1 VQVNNL
7 ISNIGR
13 GGGQKAD
20 INSSTGAIQGSKI
33 YGSRGITPGGGVPAA
48 VDAAVLYNTMDY
60 FSIAQGG
67 SAVDFGD
74 LVAITKNSGDTG
86 DGYRGVSMG
95 GKQGAAPGTAVNS
108 MQYFNLLTPGNAL
121 TWSGVLQ
128 SAKAWGSA
136 SSNGH
141 RAIFVG
147 GTPPNWATNETQ
159 LDLFSMT
166 SQANAVDYGEG
177 TSGRTFASSCS
188 DGARCLSADDYGN
201 GSFKKTIDYF
211 SFTTHSGTASDFGDL
226 RNTLYEGCMTSNL
239 NRAVHWNGS
248 PARSYIDY
256 MTISTPGNALDFGEC
271 TQAAGPFAGSDGSR
285 AVQCSQAYSD
295 YSAILYM
302 NIGTFGDTV
311 DYGELTQGRL
321 EGDHCIS
328 GG

>member
-1 VQVNNL
+1 MQVGNL
-7 ISNIGR
+7 ISNIGQGR
-13 GGGQKAD
+13 GRKAD
-20 INSSTGAIQGSKI
+20 IHSSTGAMQGSKI
-33 YGSRGITPGGGVPAA
+33 YGSRGMTAGGGVPAA
-48 VDAAVLYNTMDY
+48 VDGAVLYNTIDY

-67 SAVDFGD
+67 QAVDFGD
-74 LVAITKNSGDTG
+74 LVAITKNAGDTG
-86 DGYRGVSMG
+86 DGYRAMSMG
-95 GKQGAAPGTAVNS
+95 GKTGPAPGTTVDDISYYNI
-108 MQYFNLLTPGNAL
+108 LTPGNSVA
-121 TWSGVLQ
+121 WSGLLQ
-128 SAKAWGSA
+128 SDKAWGSA

-159 LDLFSMT
+159 IDNFSFT

-201 GSFKKTIDYF
+201 GAFKKTIDYF

-226 RNTLYEGCMTSNL
+226 REILYEGCMTSNL

-248 PARSYIDY
+248 PDKSYIDY

-271 TQAAGPFAGSDGSR
+271 TAAAGPFAGSDGSR

-302 NIGTFGDTV
+302 NIGTLGDTV
-311 DYGELTQGRL
+311 NYGDLTQGRL
-321 EGDHCIS
+321 EGDHCVS